1 MIRRSLPFDAW
12 PEADRLAWTEAIA
25 AGDIFDG
32 RGPAAHWAAT
42 TLYNVMA
49 AYGRY
54 LAFLTASEP
63 SALAE
68 EPAKRLSV
76 DRLARYLSHLA
87 ETAGTMGRHMFF
99 AKLRDAVRVMF
110 PGSVPQHLLR
120 LVARLE
126 SECRPRSKA
135 PRIVT
140 STRLAA
146 LGTKLMEEPIGAE
159 GKMTNAV
166 AYRDG
171 LMIALLALRPLRLR
185 TFSLMRVSTH
195 LQRVGDEWRMVFE
208 GPESKSGRPFE
219 ITVPQNLVSSL
230 MYYLQKVRPKF
241 TGADRHDGLWA
252 STKGRPLTPNA
263 IARVITERTREALGQ
278 PVTPHLFRHSAA
290 TTIAIFQ
297 PGRIGVARDLLGHSS
312 LATTNAYYNKARSID
327 ASRLYAGV
335 VAGLTLRSRRR
346 SKGRQQQ

>member
-1 MIRRSLPFDAW
+1 VIRRSLPFDAW
-12 PEADRLAWTEAIA
+12 PEVDRIAWNEAIA
-25 AGDIFDG
+25 QGDVFDG

-42 TLYNVMA
+42 TRYTVMA
-49 AYGRY
+49 AYGRF
-54 LAFLTASEP
+54 LAFLAASEP
-63 SALAE
+63 SALE
-68 EPAKRLSV
+68 EDPGKRPTE
-76 DRLARYLSHLA
+76 DRLARYLSYLA

-110 PGSVPQHLLR
+110 PSSVPQHLSR

-135 PRIVT
+135 ARIVT

-146 LGTKLMEEPIGAE
+146 LGTKLMEKTIGAE
-159 GKMTNAV
+159 GKITDAV

-185 TFSLMRVSTH
+185 TFSLIRVGTH
-195 LQRVGDEWRMVFE
+195 LRQVGEEWRMVFA

-219 ITVPQNLVSSL
+219 TTVPQNLVSSL
-230 MYYLQKVRPKF
+230 KHYLREVRPKF
-241 TGADRHDGLWA
+241 IGADRHDGFWA
-252 STKGRPLTPNA
+252 STKGRPLTRNA
-263 IARVITERTREALGQ
+263 IAQVITERTREAFGQ
-278 PVTPHLFRHSAA
+278 PVTPHLFRHCAA
-290 TTIAIFQ
+290 TTIAILQ

-335 VAGLTLRSRRR
+335 LAGLTPRSPRR
-346 SKGRQQQ
+346 SKRL